1 MTSGQGAALA
11 RIAARCWAVPSI
23 EWRRADMSFS
33 LGDRAY
39 RGEMTRRDFLGL
51 LAAASASISVPLVSG
66 CATHPVTGEQVLV
79 GLSEE
84 QEVAIDR
91 GQSRHQFSRDYG
103 AIQDEPLNA
112 YVARVGGELSSRS
125 HRPQMP
131 YSYRVLNANY
141 VNAYTFPAG
150 SIAATRG
157 IMLQLDNEA
166 QLAALMGHE
175 IGHVNARHSAQ
186 RAGQGMVAGIVASGI
201 AIAASASERTA
212 GIAPIVNVAS
222 QVGASAL
229 LASYSREN
237 EREADSLGMEYMTKA
252 GHSPEGMVGLM
263 GVLVQQS
270 KAKPGLLDTMF
281 ASHPMSSERYAS
293 MQADAKGRYA
303 AFASA
308 PLNRERYMDHT
319 AQLRRLRPAI
329 EDEQR
334 GERLMASKKY
344 GEADTAFASALRA
357 APHDYAGL
365 CLMAKCQLAQR
376 RYSEANAYV
385 LQARQVYPG
394 EAQAMQLAGITKL
407 TLKQYPS
414 ALQEFSDYER
424 TLPGD
429 PNAAFFKGLS
439 YEAMQNRQGAAQEYR
454 RYVSAVRSGSQ
465 AQHAVGRLQAWG
477 YVK

>member
-1 MTSGQGAALA
+1 
-11 RIAARCWAVPSI
+11 
-23 EWRRADMSFS
+23 MSFPF
-33 LGDRAY
+33 GDRVY

-51 LAAASASISVPLVSG
+51 VAAASATVSVPIVSG
-66 CATHPVTGEQVLV
+66 CATHPVTGEKVLV

-84 QEVAIDR
+84 QEISIDR
-91 GQSRHQFSRDYG
+91 NQARHQFSRDYG
-103 AIQDEPLNA
+103 AVQDEALNG
-112 YVARVGGELSSRS
+112 YVAGVGSELSARS

-150 SIAATRG
+150 SIGATRG
-157 IMLQLDNEA
+157 ILLQLEDEA

-186 RAGQGMVAGIVASGI
+186 QAGQSMVAGIVASGV

-212 GIAPIVNVAS
+212 GFAPLINIGS

-237 EREADSLGMEYMTKA
+237 EREADSLGMEYMTRA
-252 GHSPEGMVGLM
+252 GQSPNGMVGLM

-270 KAKPGLLDTMF
+270 KEKPGLLDTMF
-281 ASHPMSSERYAS
+281 ASHPMSSERHANV
-293 MQADAKGRYA
+293 QADAKGKYA

-319 AQLRRLRPAI
+319 AQLRRLRPPI

-334 GERLMASKKY
+334 GERAMAARKY
-344 GEADTAFASALRA
+344 GEADAAFASALRV
-357 APHDYAGL
+357 APQDYAGL
-365 CLMAKCQLAQR
+365 CLMAKCQVAQR
-376 RYSEANAYV
+376 RYSEANVYV
-385 LQARQVYPG
+385 TQARQVYPG
-394 EAQAMQLAGITKL
+394 EAQAMQLAGITRL
-407 TLKQYPS
+407 TLKQYPA

-424 TLPGD
+424 ALPGD
-429 PNAAFFKGLS
+429 PNAAFFKGIS
-439 YEAMQNRQGAAQEYR
+439 YEAMQDRQGAAREYR
-454 RYVSAVRSGSQ
+454 RYVSVVKQGGQ
-465 AQHAVGRLQAWG
+465 AQHAVSRLQAWG
-477 YVK
+477 YTK